1 MFEFYFQMSG
11 PKFPIGVMI
20 NEMFVLAFLV
30 VVESVRLLLGQ
41 KHEPVSMIFYTRSY
55 LQNYFNFHVC
65 PSKPVHCK
73 YLHLNYKKLRYK
85 LLLNKS
91 IHFVI
96 VWKNINDYWKLLA
109 RKFSVYNIFEHLLS
123 LLYQFL
129 EFFIKKT
136 SSSFDSRH
144 AAINLQIFF
153 QFQVD
158 FDTKMSAIFRI
169 LVLTV
174 PSTYSVVY
182 FTFWQTFVT
191 RLDAALGMIM
201 LLIQVMQFF
210 SAILCWWPKVPSIKQ
225 TLKRPTSPTPYSR
238 L

>member
-1 MFEFYFQMSG
+1 MITDKVSHTLITDNYLSEYFQCTTLLNICSHFYT
-11 PKFPIGVMI
+11 KCW
-20 NEMFVLAFLV
+20 N
-30 VVESVRLLLGQ
+30 LLL
-41 KHEPVSMIFYTRSY
+41 E
-55 LQNYFNFHVC
+55 N
-65 PSKPVHCK
+65 PS
-73 YLHLNYKKLRYK
+73 RWFG
-85 LLLNKS
+85 S
-91 IHFVI
+91 
-96 VWKNINDYWKLLA
+96 W
-109 RKFSVYNIFEHLLS
+109 R
-123 LLYQFL
+123 
-129 EFFIKKT
+129 
-136 SSSFDSRH
+136 
-144 AAINLQIFF
+144 AAINSQIVF